1 MERLKT
7 PLTLF
12 IILQLMDF
20 LTTLVAIAMG
30 GAEQNPLVQAFFT
43 LRPVYGLALS
53 KLVVI
58 SIAVAGYYARKTPRY
73 PHRELC
79 LFRNYHLEH
88 FHHLPPGRHSDGLNF
103 HKPGSF

>member
-43 LRPVYGLALS
+43 LPPVYGLALS

-58 SIAVAGYYARKTPRY
+58 SIAVAGYYVGK
-73 PHRELC
+73 HRGI
-79 LFRNYHLEH
+79 RTANYAFSAIIIWNISIICRLAVTTTA
-88 FHHLPPGRHSDGLNF
+88 
-103 HKPGSF
+103 